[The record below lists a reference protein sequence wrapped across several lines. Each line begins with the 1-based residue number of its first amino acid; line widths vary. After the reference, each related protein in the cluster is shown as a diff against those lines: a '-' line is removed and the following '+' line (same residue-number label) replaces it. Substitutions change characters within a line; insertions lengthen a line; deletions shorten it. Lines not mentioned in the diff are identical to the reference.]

1 MQPETKLKSLTFATD
16 HHSEPGLASVRCT
29 LTNEEESPVFD
40 HGPVGYANDA
50 VIEFE
55 SIADIRKVEA
65 SEPTGTRIPY
75 VINVRFLNEAG
86 KVVKVYDPANE
97 NGYTSTVNLA

>member
-1 MQPETKLKSLTFATD
+1 
-16 HHSEPGLASVRCT
+16 VRCT

-40 HGPVGYANDA
+40 HEPVGYANEA

-65 SEPTGTRIPY
+65 FGHHTNF
-75 VINVRFLNEAG
+75 VANVRFLNAAG
-86 KVVKVYDPANE
+86 KVVKVYDAGNS
-97 NGYTSTVNLA
+97 NDHTSTVNLA